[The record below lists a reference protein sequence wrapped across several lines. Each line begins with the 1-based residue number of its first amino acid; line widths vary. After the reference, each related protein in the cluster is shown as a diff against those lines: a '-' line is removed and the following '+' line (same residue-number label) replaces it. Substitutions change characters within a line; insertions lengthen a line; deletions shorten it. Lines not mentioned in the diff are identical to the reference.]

1 MAENCRLKYA
11 HEISEDIQKLAG
23 VGRTSAIALKAN
35 QILLPIG
42 GKQGDK
48 LLTIEETY
56 EWGKELKKQID
67 EKYQAKS
74 FGSLVHLDTT
84 ANKGTLMNVVITS
97 KILDAYEAKNGDKPM
112 AQLNTVDKKN
122 DLIEKLDTNLLDYAK
137 TNGIKVEFIES
148 LKEEF
153 SNDPIAIYDAITK
166 TIKINKGEARKD
178 TLPEE
183 LAHHLTQALGND
195 HILVNRALNLIGRLD
210 YKNILGQEYVEL
222 YNNDSNLLKHEFLGK
237 LIANQLANPKLPI
250 ALESENG
257 FKLWDTITR
266 LINSFIALFK
276 PSENIESEMD
286 KIVSEL
292 ANMISTG
299 VKIDTE
305 ASYNPYKMFQT
316 NPKKNI
322 SKDYKDQYV
331 YYRHNI
337 KELKKINRKLEFE
350 INDTNRDYK
359 LAQIAKNNE
368 RIVKID
374 SSLKELLESNNKQ
387 LIINLANDTLNDIE
401 TYIQHLEIVKK
412 AGNIPNYENIEKTVK
427 TLRILK
433 DLNGVKDRVASLQK
447 DIKPYVKEFVIQ
459 HVNKFTT
466 NKIED
471 IDLETPEKDIFV
483 GEKGFGTL
491 ADVNNYLA
499 RTIGFTIKEAQAAI
513 ERDNKKSYNELD
525 IQLTAL
531 QKYNDAKGIS
541 KKDTFKIFIQEQ
553 GGTTV
558 LTKPYTTEFYNEIKK
573 SYEMEDDKG
582 LAYRKSFGSYNF
594 DTKEWIPTNSKYRNK
609 DYEKIQSIPELKKFY
624 NYFKSTIKDL
634 TQDLPINISEN
645 FIPNLVENGLMDIL
659 KSDSGLMSKLK
670 EGVMNI
676 MDIYDMEDDD
686 SGFIRD
692 EHLNGD
698 VIPLAYVGKISADK
712 KSSDLGTALLK
723 FMYFSNSYKHM
734 NEVLPKTR
742 LLQEIIKEKSFVKN
756 TNTSIGIKG
765 ENTNLYQMTEAFI
778 NMQVKGEMKN
788 DEKYAPYIDFGLK
801 YTSLLRIGL
810 NPFNALTNVF
820 IGNIGN
826 IVEAIGGRNFTYKE
840 YGTAR
845 KLFFEQVFIE
855 NSKLNKMIALFNPL
869 MELDDYENLNKV
881 NIGSSEYK
889 DKIKSLMYAPQRVG
903 EKYLQTSTM
912 IASLLHDKVTTKDGK
927 SISKWEAFK
936 EDGTW
941 NEELMGY
948 PFTEDLIFKT
958 TNKVQRINQMIHGRY
973 SQKDAAAFSQN
984 ALFRAAFQFKK
995 WIPSAIE
1002 MRLGEKR
1009 FDERLGHEV
1018 EGRYFAYLKGWNLM
1032 VAKLKG
1038 DIEKIESNKFTE
1050 TDIYNMR
1057 KNVTELTIMLST
1069 ILMYISLGAAGDDD
1083 KKLKKNG
1090 LYKFTMSQLDRV
1102 SGDLMFWYSPDK
1114 LNESAM
1120 QVVPLLKTHKDLLKV
1135 IYNIPYIFGIENSE
1149 YTKGRKK
1156 GENKFISSL
1165 IDITPVVKPLIDIK
1179 RTFNNE
1185 PYQELKSK

>member
-1 MAENCRLKYA
+1 MNSCRLKYA
-11 HEISEDIQKLAG
+11 TEISEDIQKLAG

-56 EWGKELKKQID
+56 EWGKVLKKQID

-84 ANKGTLMNVVITS
+84 ANRGTVMNITITS
-97 KILDAYEAKNGDKPM
+97 RILDAYEAKNGDKPL

-122 DLIEKLDTNLLDYAK
+122 ELINKLDTNLLDYAK
-137 TNGIKVEFIES
+137 ANGIKVEFLDS
-148 LKEEF
+148 LKEEYP
-153 SNDPIAIYDAITK
+153 NDPIAIYDNINK
-166 TIKINKGEARKD
+166 VIKINKGEARKD

-195 HILVNRALNLIGRLD
+195 HLLITRAMNLIGRLD
-210 YKNILGQEYVEL
+210 YKGILGQEYVDL
-222 YNNDSNLLKHEFLGK
+222 YNNDANLLKHEFLGK
-237 LIANQLANPKLPI
+237 LIANHIANPTIP
-250 ALESENG
+250 ATLESENG
-257 FKLWDTITR
+257 IKLWETIKR
-266 LINSFIALFK
+266 LIDSFIALFK
-276 PSENIESEMD
+276 SSSNIESEME
-286 KIVSEL
+286 KIVAEL
-292 ANMISTG
+292 ANMITTG
-299 VKIDTE
+299 VKVGTE
-305 ASYNPYKMFQT
+305 TEYNPYKMFQT
-316 NPKKNI
+316 NPKKEI

-331 YYRHNI
+331 YYRHNL
-337 KELKKINRKLEFE
+337 KELKKLNRKLEAE
-350 INDTNRDYK
+350 ITDSNRESN
-359 LAQIAKNNE
+359 LAKIAKNTE
-368 RIVKID
+368 RINKID

-387 LIINLANDTLNDIE
+387 LIINLATDTLNDIE
-401 TYIQHLEIVKK
+401 SYIQRLELVKK
-412 AGNIPNYENIEKTVK
+412 SGNTPNYEHIEKTVK
-427 TLRILK
+427 TLRILES
-433 DLNGVKDRVASLQK
+433 LNGVKDRVASLQK
-447 DIKPYVKEFVIQ
+447 DLKPYVKEFVIQ
-459 HVNKFTT
+459 HVNKFTE
-466 NKIED
+466 NKLS
-471 IDLETPEKDIFV
+471 DLDLKTPEKDIFV

-491 ADVNNYLA
+491 ADVNNHLA

-525 IQLTAL
+525 VQLKAL
-531 QKYNDAKGIS
+531 QKYNDSKGIS
-541 KKDTFKIFIQEQ
+541 KKDSFKIFIQEYN
-553 GGTTV
+553 GTTV
-558 LTKPYTTEFYNEIKK
+558 LTKPYTTEFYKEIKK

-582 LAYRKSFGSYNF
+582 LAYRKTLGYYDFEN
-594 DTKEWIPTNSKYRNK
+594 KEWVPTDSKYRNK
-609 DYEKIQSIPELKKFY
+609 NYEKIQSTPELKKFY
-624 NYFKSTIKDL
+624 NYFKSTIKEL
-634 TQDLPINISEN
+634 TQDLPINLSEN
-645 FIPNLVENGLMDIL
+645 FIPNIIENGLMDIL
-659 KSDSGLMSKLK
+659 KSDSSLMSKLK

-676 MDIYDMEDDD
+676 MDIYDIEDDN

-692 EHLNGD
+692 EHLSGD
-698 VIPLAYVGKISADK
+698 IIPLSYVGKIAPDK

-734 NEVLPKTR
+734 SEVLPKTR
-742 LLQEIIKEKSFVKN
+742 LLQEMIKEQSFVKN
-756 TNTSIGIKG
+756 TNTSVGIKG
-765 ENTNLYQMTEAFI
+765 ENTNLYKMTEAFI

-788 DEKYAPYIDFGLK
+788 DEAYAPYIDFGLK

-810 NPFNALTNVF
+810 NPFNALTNIF

-826 IVEAIGGRNFTYKE
+826 IVEAVGGRNFTYKE
-840 YGTAR
+840 YNQAR
-845 KLFFEQVFIE
+845 KVFFEQVFTE
-855 NSKLNKMIALFNPL
+855 NSKLNKLIETFNPL

-889 DKIKSLMYAPQRVG
+889 DKIKSLMYAPQRIG

-936 EDGTW
+936 EDGSW
-941 NEELMGY
+941 NTELMGY
-948 PFTEDLIFKT
+948 ELTDDMIFKT

-1038 DIEKIESNKFTE
+1038 DIEKIEANKFTE

-1057 KNVTELTIMLST
+1057 KNVTELTIMLSS
-1069 ILMYISLGAAGDDD
+1069 ILMYVGLGAAGDDD

-1102 SGDLMFWYSPDK
+1102 SGDLLFWYSPDK

-1135 IYNIPYIFGIENSE
+1135 VYNVPYIFGIEGSE

-1156 GENKFISSL
+1156 GENKFISSV
-1165 IDITPVVKPLIDIK
+1165 IDVTPVVKPLVDIK
-1179 RTFNNE
+1179 RTFNKE
-1185 PYQELKSK
+1185 PYQEPKSN